1 MINNL
6 QLLRAFAAIN
16 VVYLHVLIGGESYGK
31 PTVIF
36 PYVGGWGAN
45 GVDIFFVISGFVMIY
60 THSINPKTILNF
72 YKSRILRIVPV
83 YWLITGFI
91 IVIYF
96 LFPNIFRSLMIDIKS
111 SISSF
116 LFISQL
122 LNSSYPIINLG
133 WTLEWEMLFYL
144 IFGIALYFK
153 TLNRIIIFI
162 FIMMIFILFLSHK
175 LYFLEFFLG
184 VIAGYAYIRFR
195 KISHN
200 IGIMILVLGIFILLM
215 SINPN
220 SKLINYD
227 RFIIW
232 GLPATLIVI
241 GAVYSKQIKNR
252 SLLYLGDASY
262 SIYLLQI
269 LTIPGF
275 YKIITY
281 LNLEINNTFLSFIC
295 LLSSV
300 TFGCLFYSYV
310 EKKLKLV
317 KNRNHS

>member
-31 PTVIF
+31 PSIVF

-83 YWLITGFI
+83 YWLITSFI
-91 IVIYF
+91 ILIYF
-96 LFPNIFRSLMIDIKS
+96 LFPNIFRSLIIDIKS

-116 LFISQL
+116 LFVSQL
-122 LNSSYPIINLG
+122 LNSSHPIINLG

-144 IFGIALYFK
+144 IFGLALYFR
-153 TLNRIIIFI
+153 TLNRIIISI
-162 FIMMIFILFLSHK
+162 FFMMILIVFVSEK
-175 LYFLEFFLG
+175 LYFFEFFLG
-184 VIAGYAYIRFR
+184 VISGYLYIKLK
-195 KISHN
+195 KIN
-200 IGIMILVLGIFILLM
+200 QNTGLIILVLGILALLM
-215 SINPN
+215 SVNPN
-220 SKLINYD
+220 SKLVDYD
-227 RFIIW
+227 RVLIW

-241 GAVYSKQIKNR
+241 GATYSKQVKNKFI
-252 SLLYLGDASY
+252 LYLGDASY
-262 SIYLLQI
+262 SIYLLQM

-275 YKIITY
+275 YKIITH
-281 LNLEINNTFLSFIC
+281 LNINIDNTFLSIIC
-295 LLSSV
+295 LLSSIA
-300 TFGCLFYSYV
+300 FGCIFYSYV

-317 KNRNHS
+317 KNKKYI

>member
-96 LFPNIFRSLMIDIKS
+96 LFPNIFRSLIIDVKS

-269 LTIPGF
+269 LTHMSEMMGQPWA
-275 YKIITY
+275 
-281 LNLEINNTFLSFIC
+281 
-295 LLSSV
+295 
-300 TFGCLFYSYV
+300 
-310 EKKLKLV
+310 LKM
-317 KNRNHS
+317 K

>member
-31 PTVIF
+31 PSIVF

-83 YWLITGFI
+83 YWLITSFI
-91 IVIYF
+91 ILIYF
-96 LFPNIFRSLMIDIKS
+96 FFPNIFRSLIIDIKS

-116 LFISQL
+116 LFVSQI
-122 LNSSYPIINLG
+122 LNSSHPIINLG

-144 IFGIALYFK
+144 IFGLALYFR
-153 TLNRIIIFI
+153 TLNRIIISI
-162 FIMMIFILFLSHK
+162 FFMMVLIIFVSEK

-184 VIAGYAYIRFR
+184 VISGYLYIKLK
-195 KISHN
+195 KIN
-200 IGIMILVLGIFILLM
+200 QNTGFIILVLGILALLM
-215 SINPN
+215 SLNPN
-220 SKLINYD
+220 SKLVDYD
-227 RFIIW
+227 RVLIW

-241 GAVYSKQIKNR
+241 GATYSKQVKNQFI
-252 SLLYLGDASY
+252 LYLGDASY
-262 SIYLLQI
+262 SIYLLQM

-275 YKIITY
+275 YKIITH
-281 LNLEINNTFLSFIC
+281 LNINIDNTFLSIIC
-295 LLSSV
+295 LLSSI
-300 TFGCLFYSYV
+300 TFGCIFYSCV

-317 KNRNHS
+317 KNKKYI

>member
-31 PTVIF
+31 PSIVF

-83 YWLITGFI
+83 YWLITSFI
-91 IVIYF
+91 ILIYF
-96 LFPNIFRSLMIDIKS
+96 FFPNIFRSLIIDIKS

-116 LFISQL
+116 LFVSQL
-122 LNSSYPIINLG
+122 LNSSHPIINLG

-144 IFGIALYFK
+144 IFGLALYFR
-153 TLNRIIIFI
+153 TLNRVIISIFFMMVLIIFV
-162 FIMMIFILFLSHK
+162 SEK

-184 VIAGYAYIRFR
+184 VISGYLYIKLR
-195 KISHN
+195 KIN
-200 IGIMILVLGIFILLM
+200 QNTGFIILVLGILALLM
-215 SINPN
+215 SVNPN
-220 SKLINYD
+220 SKIVDYD
-227 RFIIW
+227 RVLIW

-241 GAVYSKQIKNR
+241 GATYSKQVKNKFI
-252 SLLYLGDASY
+252 LYLGDASY
-262 SIYLLQI
+262 SIYLLQM

-275 YKIITY
+275 YKIITHF
-281 LNLEINNTFLSFIC
+281 NINIDNTFLSIIC
-295 LLSSV
+295 LLSSI
-300 TFGCLFYSYV
+300 TFGCIFYSYV

-317 KNRNHS
+317 KNKKYI

>member
-31 PTVIF
+31 PSIVF

-83 YWLITGFI
+83 YWLITSFI
-91 IVIYF
+91 ILIYF
-96 LFPNIFRSLMIDIKS
+96 LFPNIFRSLIIDIKS

-116 LFISQL
+116 LFVSQL
-122 LNSSYPIINLG
+122 LNSSHPIINLG

-144 IFGIALYFK
+144 IFGLALYFR
-153 TLNRIIIFI
+153 TLNRVIISIFFMMVLIIFV
-162 FIMMIFILFLSHK
+162 SEK

-184 VIAGYAYIRFR
+184 VISGYLYIKLK
-195 KISHN
+195 KIN
-200 IGIMILVLGIFILLM
+200 QNTGFIILVLGILALLM
-215 SINPN
+215 SVNPN
-220 SKLINYD
+220 SKLVDYD
-227 RFIIW
+227 RVLIW

-241 GAVYSKQIKNR
+241 GATYSKQVKNQFI
-252 SLLYLGDASY
+252 LYLGDASY
-262 SIYLLQI
+262 SIYLLQM

-275 YKIITY
+275 YKIITH
-281 LNLEINNTFLSFIC
+281 LNINIDNTFLSIIC
-295 LLSSV
+295 LLSSIA
-300 TFGCLFYSYV
+300 FGCIFYSYV

-317 KNRNHS
+317 KNKKYI

>member
-31 PTVIF
+31 PSIVF

-83 YWLITGFI
+83 YWLITSFI
-91 IVIYF
+91 ILIYF
-96 LFPNIFRSLMIDIKS
+96 FFPNIFRSLIIDIKS

-116 LFISQL
+116 LFVSQI
-122 LNSSYPIINLG
+122 LNSSHPIINLG

-144 IFGIALYFK
+144 IFGLALYFR
-153 TLNRIIIFI
+153 TLNRIIISI
-162 FIMMIFILFLSHK
+162 FFMMVLIIFVSEK

-184 VIAGYAYIRFR
+184 VISGYLYIKLK
-195 KISHN
+195 KIN
-200 IGIMILVLGIFILLM
+200 QNTGFIILVLGILALLM
-215 SINPN
+215 SLNPN
-220 SKLINYD
+220 SKLVDYD
-227 RFIIW
+227 RVLIW

-241 GAVYSKQIKNR
+241 GATYSKQVKNQFI
-252 SLLYLGDASY
+252 LYLGDASY
-262 SIYLLQI
+262 SIYLLQM

-275 YKIITY
+275 YKIITH
-281 LNLEINNTFLSFIC
+281 LNINIDNTFLSIIC
-295 LLSSV
+295 LLSSI
-300 TFGCLFYSYV
+300 TFGCIFYSYV

-317 KNRNHS
+317 KNKKYI

>member
-16 VVYLHVLIGGESYGK
+16 VVYLHVLVGGESYGK
-31 PTVIF
+31 PSIVF

-60 THSINPKTILNF
+60 THAINPKTILNF

-83 YWLITGFI
+83 YWLITSFI
-91 IVIYF
+91 ITIYII
-96 LFPNIFRSLMIDIKS
+96 FPNIFRFLMIDIKS
-111 SISSF
+111 SVSSF

-122 LNSSYPIINLG
+122 INSSNPIINLG

-153 TLNRIIIFI
+153 SLNRIVIFI

-184 VIAGYAYIRFR
+184 VIAGYAYIKFK
-195 KISHN
+195 KINHN
-200 IGIMILVLGIFILLM
+200 IGIFILVLGILILLM
-215 SINPN
+215 SISPN
-220 SKLINYD
+220 SKLIDYD

-241 GAVYSKQIKNR
+241 GAVYCKQIKNKT
-252 SLLYLGDASY
+252 LLYLGDASY

-275 YKIITY
+275 YKIIIF
-281 LNLEINNTFLSFIC
+281 LNLDINNTFLSFIC
-295 LLSSV
+295 LILSIM
-300 TFGCLFYSYV
+300 FGCLFYSYV
-310 EKKLKLV
+310 EKKIKLV
-317 KNRNHS
+317 KNRNYT

>member
-31 PTVIF
+31 PSIVF

-72 YKSRILRIVPV
+72 YKSRILRIVPI

-91 IVIYF
+91 ILIYF
-96 LFPNIFRSLMIDIKS
+96 FFPNIFRSLIIDIKS

-116 LFISQL
+116 LFVSQL
-122 LNSSYPIINLG
+122 INNSHPIINLG

-144 IFGIALYFK
+144 IFGVALYFK
-153 TLNRIIIFI
+153 TLNRIIISI
-162 FIMMIFILFLSHK
+162 FLMMIFIILISEK

-184 VIAGYAYIRFR
+184 VISGYLYIKFK
-195 KISHN
+195 KIN
-200 IGIMILVLGIFILLM
+200 QYTGLIILVLGILALLM
-215 SINPN
+215 SVNPN
-220 SKLINYD
+220 SNLNDYD
-227 RFIIW
+227 RFLIW
-232 GLPATLIVI
+232 GLPASLIVI
-241 GAVYSKQIKNR
+241 GAIYSKQVKNKFF
-252 SLLYLGDASY
+252 LYLGDASY
-262 SIYLLQI
+262 SIYLLQM

-275 YKIITY
+275 YKIITH
-281 LNLEINNTFLSFIC
+281 LNINIDNTFLSIIC
-295 LLSSV
+295 LFSSI
-300 TFGCLFYSYV
+300 TFGCIFYSYV

-317 KNRNHS
+317 KNKKYI

>member
-31 PTVIF
+31 PSIVF

-83 YWLITGFI
+83 YWLITSFI
-91 IVIYF
+91 ILIYF
-96 LFPNIFRSLMIDIKS
+96 LFPNIFRSLIIDIKS

-116 LFISQL
+116 LFVSQL
-122 LNSSYPIINLG
+122 LNSSHPIINLG

-144 IFGIALYFK
+144 IFGLALYFR
-153 TLNRIIIFI
+153 TLNRIIISI
-162 FIMMIFILFLSHK
+162 FFMMILIVFISEK
-175 LYFLEFFLG
+175 LYFFEFFLG
-184 VIAGYAYIRFR
+184 VISGYLYIKLK
-195 KISHN
+195 KIN
-200 IGIMILVLGIFILLM
+200 QNTGLIILVLGILALLM
-215 SINPN
+215 SVNPN
-220 SKLINYD
+220 SKLVDYD
-227 RFIIW
+227 RVLIW

-241 GAVYSKQIKNR
+241 GATYSKQVKNKFI
-252 SLLYLGDASY
+252 LYLGDASY
-262 SIYLLQI
+262 SIYLLQM

-275 YKIITY
+275 YKIITH
-281 LNLEINNTFLSFIC
+281 LNINIDNTFLSIIC
-295 LLSSV
+295 LLSSIA
-300 TFGCLFYSYV
+300 FGCIFYSYV
-310 EKKLKLV
+310 E
-317 KNRNHS
+317 

>member
-31 PTVIF
+31 PSIVF

-60 THSINPKTILNF
+60 THSINPKTIINF

-83 YWLITGFI
+83 YWLITSFI
-91 IVIYF
+91 ILIYF
-96 LFPNIFRSLMIDIKS
+96 LFPNIFRSLIIDIKS

-116 LFISQL
+116 LFVSQL
-122 LNSSYPIINLG
+122 LNSSHPIINLG

-144 IFGIALYFK
+144 IFGLALYFR
-153 TLNRIIIFI
+153 TLNRIIISI
-162 FIMMIFILFLSHK
+162 FFMMILIVFVSEK

-184 VIAGYAYIRFR
+184 VISGYLYIKLK
-195 KISHN
+195 KIN
-200 IGIMILVLGIFILLM
+200 QNTGFIILVLGILALLM
-215 SINPN
+215 SVNPN
-220 SKLINYD
+220 SKLVDYD
-227 RFIIW
+227 RVLIW

-241 GAVYSKQIKNR
+241 GATYSKQVKNKFI
-252 SLLYLGDASY
+252 LYLGDASY
-262 SIYLLQI
+262 SIYLLQM

-275 YKIITY
+275 YKIITH
-281 LNLEINNTFLSFIC
+281 LNINIDNTFLSIIC
-295 LLSSV
+295 LLSSI

-317 KNRNHS
+317 KNKKYI